1 MATRKA
7 MTHGTFRESKAVG
20 QFGASKKNGR
30 PNAQLRVKLSDGQL
44 VEVSRPRI
52 VRTRRLAALTLNR
65 DVVRALGRL
74 EARNR
79 DLGKTNTQQLKL
91 DL

>member
-7 MTHGTFRESKAVG
+7 MTHGAYRESKAVG
-20 QFGASKKNGR
+20 RYGVSKKDGR
-30 PNAQLRVKLSDGQL
+30 ANAQLRVRLSDGQL

-52 VRTRRLAALTLNR
+52 VRTRRLDGLTLNR

-79 DLGKTNTQQLKL
+79 DLGKPRAYQLKL
-91 DL
+91 DV